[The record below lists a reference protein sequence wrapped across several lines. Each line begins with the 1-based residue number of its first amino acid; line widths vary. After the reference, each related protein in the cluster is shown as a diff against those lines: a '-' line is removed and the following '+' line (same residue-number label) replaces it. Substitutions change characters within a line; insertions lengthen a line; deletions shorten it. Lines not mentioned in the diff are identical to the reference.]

1 MTTTNSEIRNP
12 QSPIRVLLV
21 DDSPIVLHILQR
33 LLSRSPEIQVVGTAA
48 DGREA
53 LELVPTLNPD
63 VICTDLHMPVMD
75 GLEFTRE
82 VMASYPRPI
91 LVVSAAVEPGSPN
104 IFRLLEAG
112 AVDVYLKPR
121 DILNVDMD
129 KLAHELASKIRI
141 LAGVHVFRRN
151 NNARGATVAKLA
163 PKPTILPRPQTPV
176 RMVVIGAST
185 GGPQA
190 LHKILAHLPASFPVP
205 IVCVQHIGSNFLS
218 EMVMWLTEVSPLPV
232 RKAVHGETPQA
243 GVVYF
248 APEDA
253 HLELDAG
260 GRFAL
265 SLAAPLDGHRPSV
278 TITMRA
284 AARCFGAG
292 AVGVLLTGMGRD
304 GAEGM
309 AGIAAAGGI
318 TIAQDEASSVV
329 YGMPK
334 QAVELGAVQ
343 HILPLEKIAPTLISI
358 ADCGLKTTAPQL
370 NGKN

>member
-1 MTTTNSEIRNP
+1 M
-12 QSPIRVLLV
+12 IRVLLV

-53 LELVPTLNPD
+53 LELVPSLNPD
-63 VICTDLHMPVMD
+63 VICTDLYMPVMD
-75 GLEFTRE
+75 GLELTRE
-82 VMASYPRPI
+82 VMANYPRPI

-129 KLAHELASKIRI
+129 KLAYELASKIRI

-151 NNARGATVAKLA
+151 NNVRGAPIAKLA
-163 PKPTILPRPQTPV
+163 PKPTIIPRPQTPV

-190 LHKILAHLPASFPVP
+190 LHEILAHLPASFPVP

-218 EMVMWLTEVSPLPV
+218 EMVTWLAEVSPLPI
-232 RKAVHGETPQA
+232 RKAVKGETPQA
-243 GVVYF
+243 GMVYF

-253 HLELDAG
+253 HLELDDD

-278 TITMRA
+278 TITMCA
-284 AARCFGAG
+284 AVRCFGAG

-309 AGIAAAGGI
+309 ASIAAAGGI
-318 TIAQDEASSVV
+318 TIAQDKASSVV
-329 YGMPK
+329 YGMPR
-334 QAVELGAVQ
+334 QAVELGAVL
-343 HILPLEKIAPTLISI
+343 HILPLKQIAPALQAMLITKF
-358 ADCGLKTTAPQL
+358 G
-370 NGKN
+370 G

>member
-1 MTTTNSEIRNP
+1 M
-12 QSPIRVLLV
+12 IRVLLV

-48 DGREA
+48 DGWEA
-53 LELVPTLNPD
+53 LELVPSLNPD
-63 VICTDLHMPVMD
+63 VICTDLYMPVMD
-75 GLEFTRE
+75 GLAFTRE
-82 VMASYPRPI
+82 VMANYPCPI
-91 LVVSAAVEPGSPN
+91 LVVSVAVEPGSPN

-112 AVDVYLKPR
+112 AVDVYSKPR

-151 NNARGATVAKLA
+151 NNARGAPVAKLA
-163 PKPTILPRPQTPV
+163 PTPTVMPRPKTPV

-190 LHKILAHLPASFPVP
+190 LHEILAHLPATFPVP

-218 EMVMWLTEVSPLPV
+218 EMVTWLNEVSPLPV
-232 RKAVHGETPQA
+232 RKAAHGETPQA

-253 HLELDAG
+253 HLELDNG

-265 SLAAPLDGHRPSV
+265 SLAAPIDGHRPSV
-278 TITMRA
+278 TVTMRA
-284 AARCFGAG
+284 AARCFGAD

-309 AGIAAAGGI
+309 ANIAAADGI
-318 TIAQDEASSVV
+318 TIAQDESSSVV

-334 QAVELGAVQ
+334 QAVELGAVL
-343 HILPLEKIAPTLISI
+343 HILPLEQIAPALVTLANNHSI
-358 ADCGLKTTAPQL
+358 AANYYEKGSQHEK
-370 NGKN
+370 